1 MYGTFTYSSVPYSSN
16 IPLHNVIVKSGRAV
30 VTLFTSL
37 SQVFLGN
44 KPNVLALST
53 QKEAV
58 QMGGVNN
65 NVLLSTK
72 SDILQ
77 L

>member
-53 QKEAV
+53 QKEPV